1 MNWSQL
7 NELLPIGV
15 VLTTSLVVVFLNLVL
30 APKDRY
36 VLSLVGVAGCILG
49 LLVLGRNYHALAAE
63 YGQPPV
69 FFNGLA
75 RVAEGAYDPVLL
87 GGAFVVDGFGMS
99 IMAVALL
106 AGALALLCTTPHEDD
121 SALSTGEYFGLIL
134 LAVAGMMLLA
144 ISHDFLTLLI
154 SLEIMSVA
162 TYILAGSARS
172 DIRSGESALK
182 YLVLGAFSTAF
193 LMFGIAFLYGATGSL
208 AMQAPLVTES
218 LPLVK
223 AALALILVGVL
234 FKIGA
239 VPFHSWVPDV
249 YEGAPTG
256 ITALMAVGVKA
267 AAFAVVARL
276 CFEAFNMSAMVSK
289 VVNSQ
294 QIRELV
300 YPLREGW
307 LSLFAVLAILTMA
320 LGNLLAMHQNN
331 VKRMLAYSGIAHS
344 GYLLLAFLITEKA
357 GGAEITQH
365 LQAASFYLLAYGV
378 MTLGAFGVLSLMR
391 EDGRPME
398 KMEDFTGLAKEHP
411 ALALCMAGFMLSLA
425 GMPPFAGF
433 FAKFLVFKSAVSSG
447 YAWAAVL
454 GILTSVASL
463 YYYLRVVVRMY
474 MTPAGAEGELA
485 PARCRYAWTLNLL
498 IYGTGALTLLL
509 GLLPQWLSRLY

>member
-15 VLTTSLVVVFLNLVL
+15 VLTTSLVVVFLSLVL

-49 LLVLGRNYHALAAE
+49 LLALGKNYHALAAE

-75 RVAEGAYDPVLL
+75 RVAEGAYNPVLL

-144 ISHDFLTLLI
+144 VAHDFLTLLI
-154 SLEIMSVA
+154 SLEVMSVA
-162 TYILAGSARS
+162 TYILAGSARR
-172 DIRSGESALK
+172 DVRSGESALK

-208 AMQAPLVTES
+208 AMQAPLVAGEH

-234 FKIGA
+234 FKVGA

-256 ITALMAVGVKA
+256 ITALMAVVIS
-267 AAFAVVARL
+267 
-276 CFEAFNMSAMVSK
+276 EA
-289 VVNSQ
+289 
-294 QIRELV
+294 
-300 YPLREGW
+300 
-307 LSLFAVLAILTMA
+307 
-320 LGNLLAMHQNN
+320 
-331 VKRMLAYSGIAHS
+331 
-344 GYLLLAFLITEKA
+344 
-357 GGAEITQH
+357 
-365 LQAASFYLLAYGV
+365 
-378 MTLGAFGVLSLMR
+378 
-391 EDGRPME
+391 
-398 KMEDFTGLAKEHP
+398 
-411 ALALCMAGFMLSLA
+411 
-425 GMPPFAGF
+425 
-433 FAKFLVFKSAVSSG
+433 
-447 YAWAAVL
+447 
-454 GILTSVASL
+454 
-463 YYYLRVVVRMY
+463 
-474 MTPAGAEGELA
+474 
-485 PARCRYAWTLNLL
+485 
-498 IYGTGALTLLL
+498 
-509 GLLPQWLSRLY
+509 